1 MAPPTFLGYSGP
13 PIHVASCRDHR
24 HTIGQN
30 PVQSHSQSLGGYPPP
45 IHRWRCSMQG
55 FIKTLI
61 SGNSGVHCVRIFMLE
76 GFTQLP
82 KVSDLV

>member
-61 SGNSGVHCVRIFMLE
+61 SGNRRPLRKNIDARRLYTIAK
-76 GFTQLP
+76 GF
-82 KVSDLV
+82 